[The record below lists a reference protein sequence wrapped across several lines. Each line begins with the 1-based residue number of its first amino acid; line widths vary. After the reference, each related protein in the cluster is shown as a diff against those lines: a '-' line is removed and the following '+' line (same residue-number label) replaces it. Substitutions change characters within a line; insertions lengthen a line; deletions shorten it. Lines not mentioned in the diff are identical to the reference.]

1 MEIYPEQF
9 PEKEPIP
16 GPRTASLTPFKTA
29 TDQAP
34 PTTSGSRTPRRR
46 KWTSPYGCRAW
57 AASTWRSRASGSH
70 LRWAAGPGNHERP
83 LGQTLPFA
91 PDLGCSHV
99 PPRKHPDILGDSR
112 CPVIA
117 ARQRSAVSP
126 TWSRP
131 GRCRRGQQSNVHLRW
146 GTDRP
151 MDRLAESL
159 PARTAVPQYRS
170 LGPRRRSRWA
180 TPPGRNFP
188 FPTTDR
194 PHVPP
199 PQPIGH
205 GRPDQRPRGRPR
217 PSHQSPLP
225 RHPDR
230 WDQRPRVRR

>member
-1 MEIYPEQF
+1 MNGRLDKPSPLRLTWDAAMSLRESI
-9 PEKEPIP
+9 PI
-16 GPRTASLTPFKTA
+16 SWETPA
-29 TDQAP
+29 AP
-34 PTTSGSRTPRRR
+34 L
-46 KWTSPYGCRAW
+46 SPLCR
-57 AASTWRSRASGSH
+57 
-70 LRWAAGPGNHERP
+70 
-83 LGQTLPFA
+83 F
-91 PDLGCSHV
+91 
-99 PPRKHPDILGDSR
+99 
-112 CPVIA
+112 
-117 ARQRSAVSP
+117 P